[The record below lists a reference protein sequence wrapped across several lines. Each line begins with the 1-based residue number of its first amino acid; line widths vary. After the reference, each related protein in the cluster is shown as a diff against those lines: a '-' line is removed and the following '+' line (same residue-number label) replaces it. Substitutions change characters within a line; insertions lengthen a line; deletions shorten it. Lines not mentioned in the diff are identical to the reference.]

1 MLWHHQIP
9 RHEIRNIFYRITQ
22 SCNEICL
29 VYVQARRNDKNSGG
43 LGVYQKNGPTWLA
56 NYEDRSIK
64 SFKMLRKT

>member
-22 SCNEICL
+22 SGNEICL

-43 LGVYQKNGPTWLA
+43 LGVYQKNLTNLV
-56 NYEDRSIK
+56 S
-64 SFKMLRKT
+64 